1 MTETAKHG
9 GKRSGAG
16 RPKGSR
22 GRRSEVLAETLLSQ
36 GICPV
41 EALIRL
47 AEKAEAQGDLGQAMG
62 AWKGILPYVY
72 PKPKAVEIE
81 PEVVIELAKAIAE
94 ARANPSGSAMN
105 ESFGSLLDRYVREKE
120 ARKAKDVH

>member
-1 MTETAKHG
+1 MTSATTHG

-22 GRRSEVLAETLLSQ
+22 GRRSEILAETLLAQ
-36 GICPV
+36 GKCPV

-47 AEKAEAQGDLGQAMG
+47 AEKAEAEGELALAIG
-62 AWKGILPYVY
+62 AWKSIVPYVY

-81 PEVVIELAKAIAE
+81 PETVIELAKAVAE
-94 ARANPSGSAMN
+94 ARATPSGAGIH
-105 ESFGSLLDRYVREKE
+105 ESYGVLLDRRIREKRERE
-120 ARKAKDVH
+120 AKEVH

>member
-22 GRRSEVLAETLLSQ
+22 GRRSEVLAETLLAQ
-36 GICPV
+36 GKCPA

-47 AEKAEAQGDLGQAMG
+47 AEKAEAQGELAQAIG
-62 AWKGILPYVY
+62 AWKSIVPYVY

-81 PEVVIELAKAIAE
+81 PETVIELAKAIAE
-94 ARANPSGSAMN
+94 ARANPAGSEVE
-105 ESFGSLLDRYVREKE
+105 ESYNVLLERFFRENE
-120 ARKAKDVH
+120 AREAKEVH